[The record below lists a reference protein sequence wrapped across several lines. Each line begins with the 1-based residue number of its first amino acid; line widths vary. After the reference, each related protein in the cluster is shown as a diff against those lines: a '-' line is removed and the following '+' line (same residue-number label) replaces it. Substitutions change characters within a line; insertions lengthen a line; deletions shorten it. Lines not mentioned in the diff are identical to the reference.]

1 MCQKLSAFC
10 VLTHLSLTTALM
22 VSTLYTSITNE
33 EVETACGDAVSPGHT
48 GRETRGWDCHPASP
62 ILEAAFS
69 TTLPLLRSAVNLIF
83 EERIEETLVGRPSSG

>member
-1 MCQKLSAFC
+1 MCQELSAFC

-33 EVETACGDAVSPGHT
+33 GVETACGDAVSPGHT

-62 ILEAAFS
+62 TLEAA
-69 TTLPLLRSAVNLIF
+69 LPRLRSAVNLIF
-83 EERIEETLVGRPSSG
+83 EERMEETLVGRPSFWIS